1 MAALGAYGLA
11 QRFAYMPVEVMTES
25 LSSVL
30 YPTYSKLDQERPER
44 LGEVFRLM
52 FLSSAAALTMLT
64 APMALGA
71 RGIIEFLYGK
81 RWDAA
86 VPVLAVMVYAGLFRG
101 LARTLGPLMLAM
113 HRPGVESKSKFAE
126 GVVFITAALYLVP
139 RGGAA
144 GVAWAG
150 VLSYALAFILRYWVA
165 LVLFPEQ
172 RRNLVQDVVQ
182 VTLVAI
188 LAYGI
193 AYEAARLSWIAGV
206 LSFEAAFLGL
216 GCLSMPVLRQQVVNV
231 WGLIFHRS
239 ALSAPG
245 ATT

>member
-1 MAALGAYGLA
+1 
-11 QRFAYMPVEVMTES
+11 
-25 LSSVL
+25 
-30 YPTYSKLDQERPER
+30 
-44 LGEVFRLM
+44 M